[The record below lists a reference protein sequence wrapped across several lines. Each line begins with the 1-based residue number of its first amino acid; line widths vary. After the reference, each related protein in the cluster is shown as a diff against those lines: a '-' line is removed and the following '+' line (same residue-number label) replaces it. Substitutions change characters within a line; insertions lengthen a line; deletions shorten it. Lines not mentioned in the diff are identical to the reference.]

1 MVWNNDLY
9 LPTYAVVLK
18 NSGNRGSKSFGVAYP
33 QWASSILYEFRTD
46 FWELI
51 ISLTPKHKGFF
62 DKKQDNDD
70 AWHLE
75 SQSFIVGEA
84 TSSWLSLSF

>member
-9 LPTYAVVLK
+9 LPTNAIVLK
-18 NSGNRGSKSFGVAYP
+18 NYGNRGSKSFGVAYP
-33 QWASSILYEFRTD
+33 QLATAILYEFRTD

-62 DKKQDNDD
+62 DKKRDNDD
-70 AWHLE
+70 
-75 SQSFIVGEA
+75 V
-84 TSSWLSLSF
+84 